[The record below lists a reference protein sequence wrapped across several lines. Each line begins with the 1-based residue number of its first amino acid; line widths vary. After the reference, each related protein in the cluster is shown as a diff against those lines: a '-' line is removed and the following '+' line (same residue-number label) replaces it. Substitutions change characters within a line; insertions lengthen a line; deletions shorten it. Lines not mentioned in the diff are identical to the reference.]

1 MRRAAACSTISPVVC
16 VVVQSLTIPF
26 HSSLR
31 AMRVASDAN
40 SAVSS
45 RSGRSMRMQNDS
57 HWSRV
62 LVLNPTQPSRV
73 GSIEGIS
80 TVRYGTEGSR
90 SGRPARELN
99 RSA

>member
-1 MRRAAACSTISPVVC
+1 
-16 VVVQSLTIPF
+16 
-26 HSSLR
+26 
-31 AMRVASDAN
+31 
-40 SAVSS
+40 
-45 RSGRSMRMQNDS
+45 MRMQNDS

-80 TVRYGTEGSR
+80 TVRDGTDGSM
-90 SGRPARELN
+90 SGRPASELN